1 MKLLTALIL
10 SLSLMSAGYAAE
22 TKKDPAEN
30 QNCVK
35 KDKKGKC
42 PPVPKGTKPKPKKK
56 SA

>member
-1 MKLLTALIL
+1 
-10 SLSLMSAGYAAE
+10 MSAGYAAE